1 MNGTPIKKIFVDGG
15 FSKNAI
21 YMNLLALAFPYI
33 EVYAAAMAQA
43 TALGTAIAIHKHW
56 NRKPLANDIIAL
68 KFYSVK
74 NQVL

>member
-1 MNGTPIKKIFVDGG
+1 
-15 FSKNAI
+15 
-21 YMNLLALAFPYI
+21 MNLLALAFPYI